1 MAPRD
6 ALSDRLLALLDANQS
21 ISAATSVAELFE
33 RVFEAANGI
42 LHHDSVALLL
52 VDWERRNL
60 EVVACRGAYP
70 GVDIGMRLPLD
81 GRGITTWV
89 ARHGQP
95 QTVADVSSDERHVHS
110 GLEQGSELAVPLM
123 AGGRACGVLHV
134 QRAETGA
141 FRDDDVLL
149 LQALAQYAG
158 VTLRTIRATDELARE
173 KAQFETVL
181 ACSPDAV
188 ITADL
193 SGRITYFSPGAE
205 EMFGWAAHE
214 LLGKPVADY
223 YVGGE
228 REARRV
234 HRHLKEE
241 GKLRNYEAWFKT
253 ARGEE
258 IPASLSAA
266 TWKQRDGR
274 ILGSLG
280 ILKDITVEKRLE
292 RKLSHTIEMLQEANE
307 NLGRLALTDSLSGLK
322 NQRFFHR
329 KLEEEMLRSNRTKRP
344 VSLLLIDIDKFKRFN
359 DTFGHQVG
367 DRVIS
372 ELGSTILSSV
382 RKIDHGCR
390 YGGEEFTVILPET
403 APDNAL
409 VVARRIAAGFATSPA
424 WGELGIDPPTLSIG
438 LAATGPEELT
448 EPDILV
454 KRADDAMY
462 TVKRQGG
469 NGVEQAR
476 GEDSGSREA

>member
-1 MAPRD
+1 MSPRD
-6 ALSDRLLALLDANQS
+6 ALSDRLLALLEANQS
-21 ISAATSVAELFE
+21 ISAAASVPELFE
-33 RVFEAANGI
+33 RVFEAAHAV
-42 LHHDSVALLL
+42 LLHDSVALLL
-52 VDWERRNL
+52 VDDSRGDL
-60 EVVACRGAYP
+60 ELVACRGAYP
-70 GVDIGMRLPLD
+70 GISVGMRLPLD
-81 GRGITTWV
+81 GPGITTWV
-89 ARHGQP
+89 ARNGHP
-95 QTVADVSSDERHVHS
+95 QAVADVSADERHVHS
-110 GLEQGSELAVPLM
+110 GLEHGSELAVPLIV
-123 AGGRACGVLHV
+123 GGRVSGVLHV

-149 LQALAQYAG
+149 LQALAQYGA
-158 VTLRTIRATDELARE
+158 VALRTIRAAEDLARE

-188 ITADL
+188 ITADP
-193 SGRITYFSPGAE
+193 SGVITYFSPGAE
-205 EMFGWAAHE
+205 EMFGYPASAVV
-214 LLGKPVADY
+214 GRPVADY
-223 YVGGE
+223 YLGGE

-234 HRHLKEE
+234 QRHLREE

-253 ARGEE
+253 AKGEQ

-266 TWKQRDGR
+266 TWLDSDGR
-274 ILGSLG
+274 LLGSMG

-329 KLEEEMLRSNRTKRP
+329 KLEEELLRSARTRRP

-372 ELGSTILSSV
+372 ELGATILASI

-403 APDNAL
+403 SPENAL
-409 VVARRIAAGFATSPA
+409 VVARRIGSSFALSPA
-424 WGELGIDPPTLSIG
+424 WAELGLDPPTLSIG
-438 LAATGPEELT
+438 LAAAEDDAACD
-448 EPDILV
+448 PDALV

-462 TVKRQGG
+462 AIKRRGG
-469 NGVEQAR
+469 NGIEKA
-476 GEDSGSREA
+476 

>member
-1 MAPRD
+1 MAHRD
-6 ALSDRLLALLDANQS
+6 ALSDRLLALLEANQS
-21 ISAATSVAELFE
+21 ISAATSVADLFE
-33 RVFEAANGI
+33 RVFHAAHGI

-52 VDWERRNL
+52 VDWERRDL
-60 EVVACRGAYP
+60 ELVACRGAYP
-70 GVDIGMRLPLD
+70 GIAIGMRLPLD
-81 GRGITTWV
+81 GPGITTWV
-89 ARHGQP
+89 ARSGHP
-95 QTVADVSSDERHVHS
+95 QAVADVRADERHVHS
-110 GLEQGSELAVPLM
+110 GLEHGSELAVPLVV
-123 AGGRACGVLHV
+123 GGRACGVLHV

-149 LQALAQYAG
+149 LQALAQYAA
-158 VTLRTIRATDELARE
+158 VALRTIRATDELARE

-188 ITADL
+188 ITANPK
-193 SGRITYFSPGAE
+193 GRITYFSPGAE
-205 EMFGWAAHE
+205 EMFGYRAE
-214 LLGKPVADY
+214 EVLGRPVADFY
-223 YVGGE
+223 QGGE

-234 HRHLKEE
+234 QRHLEEE

-253 ARGEE
+253 TRGEE
-258 IPASLSAA
+258 LPTSLSAA
-266 TWKQRDGR
+266 VWRDHDGR

-329 KLEEEMLRSNRTKRP
+329 KLEEEMLRSGRTHRP

-367 DRVIS
+367 DRVIA
-372 ELGSTILSSV
+372 ELGATILSSI

-403 APDNAL
+403 VPDNAL
-409 VVARRIAAGFATSPA
+409 VVARRIAAAFAASPA

-438 LAATGPEELT
+438 LAAT
-448 EPDILV
+448 EPGAPCEADVLV
-454 KRADDAMY
+454 KSADDAMY
-462 TVKRQGG
+462 SVKRRGG
-469 NGVEQAR
+469 NGVERA
-476 GEDSGSREA
+476 G